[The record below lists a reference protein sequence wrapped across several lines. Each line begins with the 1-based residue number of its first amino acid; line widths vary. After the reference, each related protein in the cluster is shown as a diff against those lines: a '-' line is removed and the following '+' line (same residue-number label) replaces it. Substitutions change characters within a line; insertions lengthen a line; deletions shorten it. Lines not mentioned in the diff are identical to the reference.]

1 MRNENGDVEH
11 DASVMQGTA
20 RRAGAVASIRHIK
33 NPSKVAK
40 LVMERSTHLMMVGPG
55 ALRFAQAH
63 GFERMNLLTEK
74 SRIAWLTWKES
85 RNTNWGPTKDES
97 AQLAPRAL
105 ADVTIPGAS
114 PEVMAWAR
122 EMVRHPPMG
131 TINCL
136 GVDRKGDLSGT
147 TTTSGLAWEIARLV

>member
-55 ALRFAQAH
+55 ALRFAEAH

-74 SRIAWLTWKES
+74 SRIAWLPWKES

-105 ADVTIPGAS
+105 ADVTIPGAA
-114 PEVMAWAR
+114 PQVMAWSRRMPLPPPTAATNAL
-122 EMVRHPPMG
+122 VLHPQSTPS
-131 TINCL
+131 
-136 GVDRKGDLSGT
+136 RP
-147 TTTSGLAWEIARLV
+147 